1 MEPMCD
7 VSKSTI
13 YQTSCKPVLAGNS
26 WQNKA
31 IACIQVA
38 FDIKTPQMILYCSS
52 FMANIANV
60 ITCIFA
66 TKHRL
71 VSFTTT
77 ETCLIHN

>member
-13 YQTSCKPVLAGNS
+13 QTSCMPVLAGNS

-38 FDIKTPQMILYCSS
+38 FDMKMPQMVLYCSS
-52 FMANIANV
+52 FIANIANA
-60 ITCIFA
+60 ITGFFLYR
-66 TKHRL
+66 TQ
-71 VSFTTT
+71 
-77 ETCLIHN
+77 TCLIHN